1 MIEYFGTYN
10 LFAYGMY
17 GSIIGMIYFIAICL
31 AATTPYTKKPLS
43 KVFEILL
50 PVYFIGFI
58 LAFVGFP
65 GIISGIIVIITYLIA
80 MKKYM
85 GIRTI
90 DWLPIAISFF
100 AILSIFSITPPQY
113 LNIIFGALCVYL
125 FVQGKIKMH
134 SINKQILLNS
144 QIITS

>member
-10 LFAYGMY
+10 LFAYGFY
-17 GSIIGMIYFIAICL
+17 GSIIGMIYFVAICL
-31 AATTPYTKKPLS
+31 ASTMPYTKKPVS

-58 LAFVGFP
+58 LTFIGFP
-65 GIISGIIVIITYLIA
+65 GISSGIIVIITYLIA

-85 GIRTI
+85 EIKTR

-100 AILSIFSITPPQY
+100 VIIGIFSITPPIF
-113 LNIIFGALCVYL
+113 LNLIFGALCFYL
-125 FVQGKIKMH
+125 FIQGKVKMY
-134 SINKQILLNS
+134 SINKQILANT
-144 QIITS
+144 ITTTN